1 MKLPSVFTFWQRR
14 DAPVARR
21 KLLQP
26 IDGRSGGGWF
36 RIYESY
42 AGAWQQNVVLDRD
55 TVLSHSVVYACI
67 TLISQDIGKLRCKLV
82 EQQESGIWK
91 EVQNPAYSPVLR
103 KPNHYQTRVKFFEY
117 WIASKLIHGN
127 AYVLKER
134 DDRNVVVHLYILDPT
149 RVRVFVSDDGAIFYE
164 LKFDNLANFDALA
177 GRRDNNTVMVP
188 AREIIHDPMSL
199 LCHPLVGVSP
209 LTANGLA
216 ALQGLRIQQGSAAF
230 FANGSTPS
238 GVITAPGHLDQGDAD
253 EIKVAWD
260 TNYSGANAGKVAV
273 LGDGL
278 KFEQMA
284 VNSVDS
290 QLIEQLK
297 WTGENICTAFHVP
310 PYMVGIGPMPTYNNI
325 EALNQQYYNQCLQS
339 LIENLELSLDEGLEM
354 TSPTLSLGTEFDL
367 KGLLRMDTATRYKA
381 HSDAIGGGW
390 LTPNEARLDED
401 LPPAQGGAT
410 PYMQQ
415 QNYALAALNKR
426 DQKEDPFQSGSK
438 TPAQQQLAL
447 PPPAEE
453 EDEKSLN
460 LFALEL
466 RKSLSLAA

>member
-1 MKLPSVFTFWQRR
+1 
-14 DAPVARR
+14 
-21 KLLQP
+21 
-26 IDGRSGGGWF
+26 
-36 RIYESY
+36 
-42 AGAWQQNVVLDRD
+42 
-55 TVLSHSVVYACI
+55 
-67 TLISQDIGKLRCKLV
+67 
-82 EQQESGIWK
+82 
-91 EVQNPAYSPVLR
+91 
-103 KPNHYQTRVKFFEY
+103 
-117 WIASKLIHGN
+117 
-127 AYVLKER
+127 
-134 DDRNVVVHLYILDPT
+134 
-149 RVRVFVSDDGAIFYE
+149 
-164 LKFDNLANFDALA
+164 
-177 GRRDNNTVMVP
+177 
-188 AREIIHDPMSL
+188 
-199 LCHPLVGVSP
+199 
-209 LTANGLA
+209 
-216 ALQGLRIQQGSAAF
+216 
-230 FANGSTPS
+230 
-238 GVITAPGHLDQGDAD
+238 
-253 EIKVAWD
+253 VAWD